1 MSKSRFSLSRFTL
14 RRLAAVMAMLGLLF
28 ASTVASLSHSV
39 AMPAMKGA
47 MIAAGGSHENQMRA
61 SHASYHDEGHHDHD
75 SATAASHDHTGHSQ
89 AAVGAAP
96 PAMPCDQ
103 GCLLCKD
110 CFLSSF
116 VLLSPMD
123 FGFGV
128 HYADYGAAE
137 PCLGNGITPAR
148 LQEPP
153 RV

>member
-1 MSKSRFSLSRFTL
+1 MMKSRFSFSRFAL
-14 RRLAAVMAMLGLLF
+14 RRLAATMAMLGLLF
-28 ASTVASLSHSV
+28 ASTVASVSHSV

-47 MIAAGGSHENQMRA
+47 MITVGGSHENQMRA
-61 SHASYHDEGHHDHD
+61 SHDGHHEHD
-75 SATAASHDHTGHSQ
+75 SAAAAGHDHTGHSQ
-89 AAVGAAP
+89 AAAGTAP

-128 HYADYGAAE
+128 HYADYGATE

-148 LQEPP
+148 LSEPP